1 MIQPMGQPRIAISF
15 LKHPAHFCALGF
27 GSGLSPKA
35 PGTAGTVVGV
45 ILYSGLQFL
54 PVVWYIASVV
64 LIILVGIRVCDVTA
78 RDLGVHDHPAI
89 VWDEIAGMLVSLI
102 LAPSGWEWVLL
113 GFVLFRCFDIFK
125 PWPISL
131 ADEKLGGGFGIM
143 LDDIIAGIF
152 SLICLQL
159 IHYLL

>member
-1 MIQPMGQPRIAISF
+1 M
-15 LKHPAHFCALGF
+15 KHPAHFCALGF
-27 GSGLSPKA
+27 GSGLSPRA

-54 PVVWYIASVV
+54 PLVWYIASVV
-64 LIILVGIRVCDVTA
+64 LIILAGIWICDVTA

-89 VWDEIAGMLVSLI
+89 VWDEIAGLLVSLI

-113 GFVLFRCFDIFK
+113 GFVLFRCFDILK
-125 PWPISL
+125 PWPICL
-131 ADEKLGGGFGIM
+131 ADEKLRGGFGIM
-143 LDDIIAGIF
+143 LDDIIAGFF

>member
-1 MIQPMGQPRIAISF
+1 MGQTGISSSF
-15 LKHPAHFCALGF
+15 LKHPVHFCALGF
-27 GSGLSPKA
+27 GSGLTPKA
-35 PGTAGTVVGV
+35 PGTAGTLVGV

-54 PVVWYIASVV
+54 SVVWYIASVV
-64 LIILVGIRVCDVTA
+64 LIILVGIRVCDITA

-89 VWDEIAGMLVSLI
+89 VWDEIAGLLVTLI

-125 PWPISL
+125 PWPINL
-131 ADEKLGGGFGIM
+131 ADERLKGGFGIM